1 MMWHLSSHNHSL
13 HRLYRFRDPKLESR
27 YQKSMNQWNLY
38 NAQFHIFS
46 VIVDHGANCA
56 SFWSTPLTIDFWV
69 FSVGMA
75 VSIAFFLL
83 PFVFHRARNY
93 MVFIHFVF
101 AILRIAERGALIGI
115 ETPTL
120 VAGIV
125 SEWIPADH
133 HLVILA
139 PDGGMILKDAAFRG
153 LISQFL
159 DTISI
164 LLMYM
169 VDNTVLFHLCLN
181 GLNVWTLLGCTVTIS
196 WAAVAVALIRQAA
209 PSWQTLWLG
218 ATTWLMFIA
227 LATLLERVQ
236 RLKFLAETLLE
247 RQMHAVETADTIL
260 NHTLKNILAD
270 VASYIELF
278 LAGSA
283 SPELLK
289 DGVSCLRRGMRACKE
304 RQAYV
309 RLVAREYVPVRHT
322 TNLRQF
328 AEGLADGMPVSVH
341 AVDITV
347 PLDTTL
353 CSLILENAL
362 CNAVKHGRPND
373 ANVALDVRHST
384 SPDGTSHVEFVVSNA
399 ADPGRPP
406 LTPELVAQLFGG
418 SKTGQPVRRV
428 TALSEGIGLE
438 HSLLAAR
445 TGGVSL
451 SLAQEGD
458 IIIFRAVL
466 EAEPVSRNP
475 SEGTFASS
483 TSLLWRIVEHSIRRS
498 CPTAVITVLGGLRE
512 RRGAILGPGV

>member
-133 HLVILA
+133 HLAVLA
-139 PDGGMILKDAAFRG
+139 PDGGSTIKDAAFLG
-153 LISQFL
+153 LVTQL
-159 DTISI
+159 LNTTAVV
-164 LLMYM
+164 LMYLT
-169 VDNTVLFHLCLN
+169 DNTVLFHLCLT
-181 GLNVWTLLGCTVTIS
+181 GLNVWTLVGCTATIT
-196 WAAVAVALIRQAA
+196 WAALTVAVIWKAA
-209 PSWQTLWLG
+209 PSWETVWIGGSNL
-218 ATTWLMFIA
+218 LMFIL

-236 RLKFLAETLLE
+236 RLKFLAEILLE

-283 SPELLK
+283 PPEVLK
-289 DGVSCLRRGMRACKE
+289 DGLSCLRRGMRACKE

-309 RLVAREYVPVRHT
+309 RLVAGEYVPVRRA
-322 TNLRQF
+322 TNLRHF
-328 AEGLADGMPVSVH
+328 AEDLVDGMPVTVH
-341 AVDITV
+341 AVDATV

-353 CSLILENAL
+353 CGLILENAL
-362 CNAVKHGRPND
+362 CNAIKHGRPDD
-373 ANVALDVRHST
+373 ADVVLTVRQAMPPESANL
-384 SPDGTSHVEFVVSNA
+384 VEFVVSNA
-399 ADPGRPP
+399 VDPARPP
-406 LTPELVAQLFGG
+406 LTPELVAQIFEGC
-418 SKTGQPVRRV
+418 KKGQPTRRM

-438 HSLLAAR
+438 HSLMAAR
-445 TGGVSL
+445 IGDITISL
-451 SLAQEGD
+451 GQEGD
-458 IIIFRAVL
+458 VVIFRAVL
-466 EAEPVSRNP
+466 EAVPGPINP
-475 SEGTFASS
+475 SEGTDSS
-483 TSLLWRIVEHSIRRS
+483 PVLVNL
-498 CPTAVITVLGGLRE
+498 PTYDRPQPLRTKT
-512 RRGAILGPGV
+512 